1 MNQQNNQQTP
11 LGVAVTFSMA
21 WLETQGQIGQQVAQ
35 TVNTLLLGNT
45 ELLQRIEKL
54 ESEAESLTA
63 SVKQFTSER
72 DKAQVAYAGLEQLMQ
87 DPEYVRAHLSQL
99 PCKPEKS

>member
-11 LGVAVTFSMA
+11 LGVAVNFSMA

-35 TVNTLLLGNT
+35 MINTLLLDNT

-63 SVKQFTSER
+63 TAKQFARER
-72 DKAQVAYAGLEQLMQ
+72 DKAQEGYEGLEQLMQ

>member
-54 ESEAESLTA
+54 ESEAE
-63 SVKQFTSER
+63 QFTSER